1 MCDGNLAMANR
12 FVDMS
17 EDNMNEL
24 HDWECYKTF
33 ARFHPVEA
41 YDERKKDFYMFMR
54 EEGYDMTDEQIK
66 ELIDC
71 SR

>member
-17 EDNMNEL
+17 EDEMDEL
-24 HDWECYKTF
+24 YEWEIFKEF
-33 ARFHPVEA
+33 ATAYPVEA
-41 YDERKKDFYMFMR
+41 FDERPSDFCKFMR

-66 ELIDC
+66 ELIDDV
-71 SR
+71 R

>member
-17 EDNMNEL
+17 EDDMNEL
-24 HDWECYKTF
+24 HDWETYKIF
-33 ARFHPVEA
+33 ARLHPVEA
-41 YDERKKDFYMFMR
+41 YDERNKDFCMFMR

-66 ELIDC
+66 ELINS